1 MTGLSE
7 FITAIT
13 GALSDF
19 STANLGTIL
28 VAVLGITAMLAIA
41 WTAYRIIIRKVN
53 SAMKR
58 GRLG

>member
-1 MTGLSE
+1 MEGLSA

-13 GALSDF
+13 GGLADF
-19 STANLGTIL
+19 TAANLGTIL
-28 VAVLGITAMLAIA
+28 VAVLGITSGLAIA
-41 WTAYRIIIRKVN
+41 WTAYRLIVRKVN